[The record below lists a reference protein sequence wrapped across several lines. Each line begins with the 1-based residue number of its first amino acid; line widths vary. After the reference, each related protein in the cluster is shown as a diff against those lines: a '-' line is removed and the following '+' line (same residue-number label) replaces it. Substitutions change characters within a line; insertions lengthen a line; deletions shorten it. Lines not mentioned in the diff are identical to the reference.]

1 MATNKYLDL
10 TGLTYFKSKLDEEYA
25 SIKAFVFKGIVADV
39 AHLPSLGVGTTQ
51 KVGFVY
57 NVTAEGT
64 TTADFVE
71 GAGHPLQAGEN
82 VVVVDV
88 SATSTPEL
96 KWDILGGV
104 FDITDRLQFGD
115 SMPANPT
122 DGQTF
127 LYMGEITYEYDEVTP
142 VGTEN
147 PQALGWY
154 EYDDVTGQ
162 YVLSS
167 DTSVDNEKT
176 YYTRGAE
183 QYITGVIYVYDL
195 ATTSWVAQNSG
206 DIMVAITNGEIDALF
221 D

>member
-10 TGLTYFKSKLDEEYA
+10 TGLTYFKSKLDAEYA
-25 SIKAFVFKGIVADV
+25 SIKAFVFKGTVTNVAG
-39 AHLPSLGVGTTQ
+39 LPTVGTTAI
-51 KVGFVY
+51 GSIY
-57 NVTAEGT
+57 NIQNADVTT
-64 TTADFVE
+64 NDFVE
-71 GAGHPLQAGEN
+71 GAGHPIQAGEN
-82 VVVVDV
+82 VVAINTAAEGDPVVM
-88 SATSTPEL
+88 

-104 FDITDRLQFGD
+104 FDIEDRLQFGN

-127 LYMGEITYEYDEVTP
+127 LYMGETTYEYDEVTP

-147 PQALGWY
+147 PSEEGWY
-154 EYDDVTGQ
+154 EYDNATQQ
-162 YVLSS
+162 YVLTE
-167 DTSVDNEKT
+167 DVTVDGSKT
-176 YYTRGAE
+176 YYTKGAE

-195 ATTSWVAQNSG
+195 ATTSWIPQNSG

>member
-1 MATNKYLDL
+1 MTNKYLDL
-10 TGLTYFKSKLDEEYA
+10 SGLIYFKSKLDEEYA
-25 SIKAFVFKGIVADV
+25 SIKALEFKGVKANIA
-39 AHLPSLGVGTTQ
+39 ALPTIANEAVGNMYTVTT
-51 KVGFVY
+51 G
-57 NVTAEGT
+57 GT

-71 GAGHPLQAGEN
+71 GAGKTLQDGEN
-82 VVVVDV
+82 VVAVNLGDE
-88 SATSTPEL
+88 TTPNM

-115 SMPANPT
+115 TMPVNPT

-127 LYMGEITYEYDEVTP
+127 LYMGETTYEYDEVTP

-147 PQALGWY
+147 PSEEGWY
-154 EYDDVTGQ
+154 EYDNATQQ
-162 YVLSS
+162 YVLTE
-167 DTSVDNEKT
+167 DVTVDGGKT
-176 YYTRGAE
+176 YYTKGAE

-206 DIMVAITNGEIDALF
+206 DIMVAITNNEIDALF

>member
-1 MATNKYLDL
+1 MATNKYLNL
-10 TGLTYFKSKLDEEYA
+10 EGLTYFKSKLDEEYA
-25 SIKAFVFKGIVADV
+25 SIKALVFKGVRANIAALPTVANEAIGSMYTV
-39 AHLPSLGVGTTQ
+39 TT
-51 KVGFVY
+51 G
-57 NVTAEGT
+57 GT

-71 GAGHPLQAGEN
+71 GAGKTLQDGEN
-82 VVVVDV
+82 VVAVNTAAEGDPVVM
-88 SATSTPEL
+88 

-104 FDITDRLQFGD
+104 FDIEDRLQFGN

-127 LYMGEITYEYDEVTP
+127 LYMGETTYEYDEVTP

-147 PQALGWY
+147 PSEEGWY
-154 EYDDVTGQ
+154 EYDDATQQ
-162 YVLSS
+162 YVLTE
-167 DTSVDNEKT
+167 DVTVDGSKT

-206 DIMVAITNGEIDALF
+206 DIMVAITNAEIDALF